1 MLRRAINVCE
11 ESPVVGPA
19 VILGAWVVLA
29 AGGCAHTT
37 YRPPLP
43 AQLAA
48 PCRPRVDAS
57 LLKRLARPA
66 PDSKLIEPGDLLEVT
81 VDSGYGEQPVRTTP
95 VWVGE
100 DGTATI
106 PLIGGVSVM
115 GLTPQQAGLLI
126 AATGVERG
134 LYVDPFVTVERKRQH
149 TNQVLVIG
157 GGVEDP
163 GVKSL
168 PQHSSHLLGAI
179 LAAGGLSDKA
189 GSEIE
194 IIRNSGVDPLLA
206 PHAPRMAGG
215 LPADLT
221 AYGEAG
227 LSQPRVILVN
237 LTQTTPR
244 QRSEY
249 YLRDGDTVV
258 VKERDPG
265 AIHVWGL
272 VKNGGEFELPPD
284 RDIRLLNALAM
295 AGGRTS
301 ELADKVYVIRQLPG
315 QDEPARIVL
324 SVWKAKRNGED
335 NIRLAPGDVVTVEET
350 PVTFVLDMAQRFI
363 RFGLSGSVPLF

>member
-1 MLRRAINVCE
+1 
-11 ESPVVGPA
+11 
-19 VILGAWVVLA
+19 VILGAWVVFA
-29 AGGCAHTT
+29 AGGCASKT

-48 PCRPRVDAS
+48 PRRPRVDAS
-57 LLKRLARPA
+57 LLKLLARPA

-81 VDSGYGEQPVRTTP
+81 VDSGYGEQPVRTRP
-95 VWVGE
+95 VWVAE

-106 PLIGGVSVM
+106 PLIGGVSVL
-115 GLTPQQAGLLI
+115 GLTPQQAGLMI
-126 AATGVERG
+126 ASIGVERG
-134 LYVDPFVTVERKRQH
+134 LYVDPYPFVTVERKRQH

-163 GVKSL
+163 GMKGL

-179 LAAGGLSDKA
+179 VAAGGLSDKA
-189 GSEIE
+189 SSEIE

-215 LPADLT
+215 LPADPT
-221 AYGEAG
+221 AYGETGPA
-227 LSQPRVILVN
+227 QPRVVLVN

-249 YLRDGDTVV
+249 HLRDGDTVV
-258 VKERDPG
+258 VKEREPG
-265 AIHVWGL
+265 TIHVLGL
-272 VKNGGEFELPPD
+272 VKNAGEFELSPD
-284 RDIRLLNALAM
+284 RDVYLLNALAM
-295 AGGRTS
+295 AGERTS
-301 ELADKVYVIRQLPG
+301 QLADKVYVIRQLPD

-324 SVWKAKRNGED
+324 SVWKAKRNGAD

-350 PVTFVLDMAQRFI
+350 PVTFVLDMAQKFI